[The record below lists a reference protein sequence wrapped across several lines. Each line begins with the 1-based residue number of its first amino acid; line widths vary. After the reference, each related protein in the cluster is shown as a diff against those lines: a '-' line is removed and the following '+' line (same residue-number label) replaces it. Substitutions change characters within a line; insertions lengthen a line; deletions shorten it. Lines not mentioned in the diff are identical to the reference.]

1 MWWPRLFGL
10 LGLRTPRNLPRPPV
24 RSGAPAAAGRGPKQ
38 AVWTVRPRMMKLKKI
53 GACGGL
59 RELLSVF
66 KSAPAAGS
74 GSDCMKK
81 PAPAAGFEDDTCDKH
96 LSLPPP
102 PPCPPLRAGGQGAVR
117 CAPPPAVGLCLHSM
131 ASTHSTSDIHS
142 LGFARF
148 GAFAGVRSWGVIEA
162 WAHSPNVASSRCSL
176 GGMEPFREGHRSR
189 GYLFPVPLLP
199 LSLGAAG
206 GSVGA
211 IEDFGGGP
219 NRGRD
224 SPYRG
229 APPKILN
236 FLQWAEV
243 FFVA

>member
-1 MWWPRLFGL
+1 
-10 LGLRTPRNLPRPPV
+10 
-24 RSGAPAAAGRGPKQ
+24 
-38 AVWTVRPRMMKLKKI
+38 
-53 GACGGL
+53 
-59 RELLSVF
+59 
-66 KSAPAAGS
+66 
-74 GSDCMKK
+74 MKK

-131 ASTHSTSDIHS
+131 AFTHSTSDIHS

-211 IEDFGGGP
+211 IEDFGGGTPIGAISPPIRAAPRGAEGAEGGGP

>member
-1 MWWPRLFGL
+1 
-10 LGLRTPRNLPRPPV
+10 
-24 RSGAPAAAGRGPKQ
+24 
-38 AVWTVRPRMMKLKKI
+38 
-53 GACGGL
+53 
-59 RELLSVF
+59 
-66 KSAPAAGS
+66 
-74 GSDCMKK
+74 
-81 PAPAAGFEDDTCDKH
+81 
-96 LSLPPP
+96 
-102 PPCPPLRAGGQGAVR
+102 
-117 CAPPPAVGLCLHSM
+117 M

-243 FFVA
+243 FLWPRKNHMKNENSHPALGSRGCPRVGPMGCLQSIFLCRFCFSFLYFCGGGLRKPPDSQR

>member
-1 MWWPRLFGL
+1 M
-10 LGLRTPRNLPRPPV
+10 
-24 RSGAPAAAGRGPKQ
+24 
-38 AVWTVRPRMMKLKKI
+38 
-53 GACGGL
+53 
-59 RELLSVF
+59 
-66 KSAPAAGS
+66 
-74 GSDCMKK
+74 
-81 PAPAAGFEDDTCDKH
+81 
-96 LSLPPP
+96 
-102 PPCPPLRAGGQGAVR
+102 
-117 CAPPPAVGLCLHSM
+117 GLCLHSR
-131 ASTHSTSDIHS
+131 AFTHSTSDIHS

-211 IEDFGGGP
+211 IEDFGGGTPIGAISPPIRAAPRGAEGAEGGGP

-229 APPKILN
+229 APPKSSIFHN
-236 FLQWAEV
+236 GRRFFLWPRKNHMKNENSHPALGSRGCPRVGPMGCLQSIFLFFCADFASV
-243 FFVA
+243 FYTFAGVACGSRPTRSGDPLHVFVSRAACGRRALLYTTSQAPAIP